1 MVAVTLNL
9 SKELNHWR
17 KGLINIQDSDDIR
30 CLKWSLVRYLNPAE
44 LEKLTKVLQ
53 ENLFFFFNIRNNFQS
68 KFKKILLR
76 DIDLLLTVKKGSSHH
91 VLIRDFNTFMYN
103 QTLHRGRKHFWL
115 YCLQFLSAAQIL
127 ERHNNNC
134 FEINGK

>member
-1 MVAVTLNL
+1 MFKMVF
-9 SKELNHWR
+9 SEIFKSCRIR
-17 KGLINIQDSDDIR
+17 KTDKGFAR
-30 CLKWSLVRYLNPAE
+30 KLV
-44 LEKLTKVLQ
+44 
-53 ENLFFFFNIRNNFQS
+53 FFFNIRNNFQS

-127 ERHNNNC
+127 ERHNNDC
-134 FEINGK
+134 FEINGKQKIKMARKGETGKSKKYLKNKSTIHDLF

>member
-1 MVAVTLNL
+1 MFKMVF
-9 SKELNHWR
+9 SEIFKSCRIR
-17 KGLINIQDSDDIR
+17 KTDKSFAR
-30 CLKWSLVRYLNPAE
+30 KLV
-44 LEKLTKVLQ
+44 
-53 ENLFFFFNIRNNFQS
+53 FFFNIRNNFQS

>member
-9 SKELNHWR
+9 SKELNHSR

-53 ENLFFFFNIRNNFQS
+53 ENLLFFF
-68 KFKKILLR
+68 
-76 DIDLLLTVKKGSSHH
+76 
-91 VLIRDFNTFMYN
+91 
-103 QTLHRGRKHFWL
+103 
-115 YCLQFLSAAQIL
+115 
-127 ERHNNNC
+127 
-134 FEINGK
+134 